1 MQGDKTDRR
10 SFLNYILGGSLL
22 ATLAAVFYPV
32 LAYLKPPEVS
42 EAMTSSIKVGNLED
56 FPPDSSKIFK
66 FGRKPGILIHTPDG
80 EFKAFN
86 ATCTHLSC
94 VVQYRKDLGVIWCAC
109 HNGRFN
115 LNGKNISGP
124 PPRPLERFDV
134 HIKGEE
140 IYVSRR
146 ET

>member
-1 MQGDKTDRR
+1 MDNNKMDRR
-10 SFLNYILGGSLL
+10 SFLDYILGGSLI
-22 ATLAAVFYPV
+22 ATMAAVLYPA

-42 EAMTSSIKVGNLED
+42 EAVASTIKIGKLED
-56 FPPDSSKIFK
+56 FPPDSGKIFK
-66 FGRKPGILIHTPDG
+66 FGRKPGILIRTNDG
-80 EFKAFN
+80 NLKAFS

-124 PPRPLERFDV
+124 PPRPLEEFDV
-134 HIKGEE
+134 HVKNGEV
-140 IYVSRR
+140 YVARR
-146 ET
+146 SA

>member
-1 MQGDKTDRR
+1 MNNDNMDRR
-10 SFLNYILGGSLL
+10 SFLDYILGGSIL
-22 ATLAAVFYPV
+22 ATLAAVLYPV
-32 LAYLKPPEVS
+32 LAYLKPPEAA
-42 EAMTSSIKVGNLED
+42 EAMTSSIKVGKLEE

-66 FGRKPGILIHTPDG
+66 FGRKPGILIRSPDG
-80 EFKAFN
+80 ELKAFN

-94 VVQYRKDLGVIWCAC
+94 VVQYRRDLGVIWCAC

-124 PPRPLERFDV
+124 PPRPLEEFDV
-134 HIKGEE
+134 HVKDDE

-146 ET
+146 SA